1 MLTGLIPGVTVVHS
15 VGFSGLLIE
24 AVYNRDQKPIWFHD
38 ERESSKFEEGLN
50 SKVKLSP
57 LVK

>member
-15 VGFSGLLIE
+15 VGLLIE